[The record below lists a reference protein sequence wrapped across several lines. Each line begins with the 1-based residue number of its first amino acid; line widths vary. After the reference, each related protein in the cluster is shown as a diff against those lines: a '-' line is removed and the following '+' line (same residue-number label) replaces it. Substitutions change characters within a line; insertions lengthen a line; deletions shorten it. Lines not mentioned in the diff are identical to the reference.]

1 MAKYKKQW
9 NRRFEKTVCTFNGME
24 EGERG
29 MTLLFDAAP
38 LSALR
43 TLGDE
48 LKNCRFCE
56 DVEVRSDA
64 VTMLEADR
72 LFFSEDE
79 LKSVIYEVFEEI
91 GFDLR
96 FAN

>member
-1 MAKYKKQW
+1 MVKYRKQW
-9 NRRFEKTVCTFNGME
+9 NRRFEKTVCTFNGIE

-56 DVEVRSDA
+56 DVEVRANA

-72 LFFSEDE
+72 LFFCEDE
-79 LKSVIYEVFEEI
+79 LKAVMCEVLEEI

-96 FAN
+96 FES